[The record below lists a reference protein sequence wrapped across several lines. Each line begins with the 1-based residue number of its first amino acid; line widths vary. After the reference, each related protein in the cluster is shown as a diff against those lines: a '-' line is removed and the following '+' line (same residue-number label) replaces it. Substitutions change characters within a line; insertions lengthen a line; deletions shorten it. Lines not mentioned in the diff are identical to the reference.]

1 MTPTELRVVIADDQ
15 QLVRAGF
22 RMILDAE
29 PGYAVV
35 GEAADGLAAV
45 NLVTRE
51 EPDVVL
57 MDIRMPHLDGIEATR
72 QITASGVAT
81 RVLVVT
87 TFDVDEYV
95 ARAVRAGASGFLL
108 KDTPPEELLR
118 AIRVVAGGDAL
129 LAPSSTRQLIES
141 YLTGAAPEAADGA
154 RVLASLTD
162 REHEVLCLL
171 ARGLSNA
178 EIADELVL
186 GETTV
191 KTHVGR
197 VLAKL
202 DVRDRVQAV
211 VWAYEHGVARP
222 GAGGDA
228 RPGDRHGG
236 GSGGRP

>member
-1 MTPTELRVVIADDQ
+1 MTDLRVVLADDQ

-29 PGYAVV
+29 PGFDVV

-57 MDIRMPHLDGIEATR
+57 MDVRMPHLDGIEATK
-72 QITASGVAT
+72 QISASGVAT

-118 AIRVVAGGDAL
+118 AIEVVARGDAL
-129 LAPSSTRQLIES
+129 LAPSSTRQLIEQ
-141 YLTGAAPEAADGA
+141 YVHGTAAPLADA
-154 RVLASLTD
+154 EDVVATLTD
-162 REHEVLCLL
+162 REREVLGLL
-171 ARGLSNA
+171 ARGMSNA

-211 VWAYEHGVARP
+211 VWAYEHGVVRP
-222 GAGGDA
+222 GEAPTG
-228 RPGDRHGG
+228 
-236 GSGGRP
+236 

>member
-1 MTPTELRVVIADDQ
+1 MSDDGAVGELRVALADDQ

-29 PGYAVV
+29 PGFVVV

-57 MDIRMPHLDGIEATR
+57 MDVRMPHLDGIEATR

-118 AIRVVAGGDAL
+118 AIRVVARGDAL
-129 LAPSSTRQLIES
+129 LAPSSTRQLIEQ
-141 YLTGAAPEAADGA
+141 YVTGTAPELADGEE
-154 RVLASLTD
+154 VLAALTD
-162 REHEVLCLL
+162 REHEVLGLL

-178 EIADELVL
+178 EIAAELVL

-222 GAGGDA
+222 GA
-228 RPGDRHGG
+228 
-236 GSGGRP
+236 

>member
-1 MTPTELRVVIADDQ
+1 VTDLRVAIADDQ

-29 PGYAVV
+29 PGFTVV

-57 MDIRMPHLDGIEATR
+57 MDVRMPHLDGIEATR

-108 KDTPPEELLR
+108 KDTPPDELLR
-118 AIRVVAGGDAL
+118 AITVVARGDAL
-129 LAPSSTRQLIES
+129 LAPSSTRQLIEQYVS
-141 YLTGAAPEAADGA
+141 DTAAPLADGEE
-154 RVLASLTD
+154 VVASLTG
-162 REHEVLCLL
+162 REREVLGLL
-171 ARGLSNA
+171 ARGMSNA

-186 GETTV
+186 GETTI

-211 VWAYEHGVARP
+211 VWAYEHGVVRP
-222 GAGGDA
+222 GTA
-228 RPGDRHGG
+228 PEE
-236 GSGGRP
+236 

>member
-1 MTPTELRVVIADDQ
+1 MSIRVAIADDQ

-29 PGYAVV
+29 PGFTVV

-57 MDIRMPHLDGIEATR
+57 MDIRMPHLDGIDATR
-72 QITASGVAT
+72 QITASGAAT

-87 TFDVDEYV
+87 TFDIDEYV

-108 KDTPPEELLR
+108 KDAPPDELLR
-118 AIRVVAGGDAL
+118 AIRVVARGDAL
-129 LAPSSTRQLIES
+129 LAPSSTRQLIEQ
-141 YLTGAAPEAADGA
+141 YLTGTAPALDGGSDVVE
-154 RVLASLTD
+154 RLTD
-162 REHEVLCLL
+162 RELEVLGLL
-171 ARGLSNA
+171 SRGLSNA

-186 GETTV
+186 AETTV

-211 VWAYEHGVARP
+211 VWAYEHGVVRP
-222 GAGGDA
+222 GGAGPPRA
-228 RPGDRHGG
+228 GG
-236 GSGGRP
+236 GSPR

>member
-1 MTPTELRVVIADDQ
+1 MTDLRVVLADDQ

-29 PGYAVV
+29 PGFEVV

-57 MDIRMPHLDGIEATR
+57 MDVRMPHLDGIEATR
-72 QITASGVAT
+72 QISASGVAT

-118 AIRVVAGGDAL
+118 AIVSSASGTLARTTLSMWSTPL
-129 LAPSSTRQLIES
+129 LSSAT
-141 YLTGAAPEAADGA
+141 AADRCA
-154 RVLASLTD
+154 RRSRCFPIT
-162 REHEVLCLL
+162 
-171 ARGLSNA
+171 LSSC
-178 EIADELVL
+178 
-186 GETTV
+186 
-191 KTHVGR
+191 R
-197 VLAKL
+197 VPERIL
-202 DVRDRVQAV
+202 R
-211 VWAYEHGVARP
+211 
-222 GAGGDA
+222 
-228 RPGDRHGG
+228 
-236 GSGGRP
+236 

>member
-1 MTPTELRVVIADDQ
+1 MTDLRVAIADDQ

-29 PGYAVV
+29 PGFAVV

-57 MDIRMPHLDGIEATR
+57 MDVRMPHLDGIEATR

-108 KDTPPEELLR
+108 KDTPPDDLLR
-118 AIRVVAGGDAL
+118 AIEVVARGDAL
-129 LAPSSTRQLIES
+129 LAPSSTRQLIEQ
-141 YLTGAAPEAADGA
+141 YVNGASAPLDDAEE
-154 RVLASLTD
+154 VVASLTD
-162 REHEVLCLL
+162 REREVLGLV
-171 ARGLSNA
+171 ARGMSNG
-178 EIADELVL
+178 EIAAELVL

-211 VWAYEHGVARP
+211 VWAYEHGVV
-222 GAGGDA
+222 
-228 RPGDRHGG
+228 RPGDG
-236 GSGGRP
+236 PA

>member
-1 MTPTELRVVIADDQ
+1 MTDLRVALADDQ
-15 QLVRAGF
+15 HLVRAGF

-29 PGYAVV
+29 PGFEVV

-57 MDIRMPHLDGIEATR
+57 MDVRMPHLDGIEATR

-108 KDTPPEELLR
+108 KDTPPEDLLR
-118 AIRVVAGGDAL
+118 AIEVVARGDAL
-129 LAPSSTRQLIES
+129 LAPSSTRQLIEQYVQGTS
-141 YLTGAAPEAADGA
+141 APLADA
-154 RVLASLTD
+154 DDVLATLTD
-162 REHEVLCLL
+162 REAEVLGLL
-171 ARGLSNA
+171 ARGMSNA
-178 EIADELVL
+178 EIADDLVL

-222 GAGGDA
+222 GAG
-228 RPGDRHGG
+228 
-236 GSGGRP
+236 

>member
-1 MTPTELRVVIADDQ
+1 MSATDLRVAIADDQ
-15 QLVRAGF
+15 HLVRTGF

-29 PGYAVV
+29 PGYTVV

-57 MDIRMPHLDGIEATR
+57 MDVRMPHLDGIEATR

-81 RVLVVT
+81 RILVVT

-95 ARAVRAGASGFLL
+95 AGAVRAGASGFLL

-129 LAPSSTRQLIES
+129 LAPSSTRQLIERFVTGTVPE
-141 YLTGAAPEAADGA
+141 LTDGA
-154 RVLASLTD
+154 EVLASLTD
-162 REHEVLCLL
+162 REQEVLGLL

-222 GAGGDA
+222 GAGGVGA
-228 RPGDRHGG
+228 P
-236 GSGGRP
+236 GSGDPSP

>member
-1 MTPTELRVVIADDQ
+1 VTDLRVVIADDQ

-29 PGYAVV
+29 PGFAVV
-35 GEAADGLAAV
+35 GEAADGVAAV

-57 MDIRMPHLDGIEATR
+57 MDVRMPHLDGIEATR

-108 KDTPPEELLR
+108 KDTPPDELLR
-118 AIRVVAGGDAL
+118 AIAVVARGDAL
-129 LAPSSTRQLIES
+129 LAPSSTRQLIEQ
-141 YLTGAAPEAADGA
+141 YVHGTAAPLADGEG
-154 RVLASLTD
+154 VVASLTD
-162 REHEVLCLL
+162 REREVLGLL
-171 ARGLSNA
+171 ARGMSNA

-211 VWAYEHGVARP
+211 VWAYEHGVVRP
-222 GAGGDA
+222 GTASEG
-228 RPGDRHGG
+228 
-236 GSGGRP
+236 

>member
-1 MTPTELRVVIADDQ
+1 MSDLRVVIADDQ

-29 PGYAVV
+29 PGFTVV

-72 QITASGVAT
+72 QISASGVAT

-118 AIRVVAGGDAL
+118 AIRVVAAGDAL
-129 LAPSSTRQLIES
+129 LGPSSTRQLIES
-141 YLTGAAPEAADGA
+141 YLTGTAPEAADGA
-154 RVLASLTD
+154 AVLDSLTE
-162 REHEVLCLL
+162 REHEVLGLL

-222 GAGGDA
+222 GA
-228 RPGDRHGG
+228 
-236 GSGGRP
+236 

>member
-1 MTPTELRVVIADDQ
+1 MTDLRVAIADDQ
-15 QLVRAGF
+15 QLLRAGF

-29 PGYAVV
+29 PGFTVV

-57 MDIRMPHLDGIEATR
+57 MDVRMPHLDGIAATQ

-118 AIRVVAGGDAL
+118 AIRVVAAGDAL
-129 LAPSSTRQLIES
+129 LAPSSTRQLIEQ
-141 YLTGAAPEAADGA
+141 YLTGSAPDLADGQD
-154 RVLASLTD
+154 VLGLLTD
-162 REHEVLCLL
+162 RELEVLGLL

-211 VWAYEHGVARP
+211 VWAYEHGVVRP
-222 GAGGDA
+222 G
-228 RPGDRHGG
+228 GG
-236 GSGGRP
+236 GTLGGRP

>member
-1 MTPTELRVVIADDQ
+1 MTLRVAIADDQ

-29 PGYAVV
+29 PGFTVV

-57 MDIRMPHLDGIEATR
+57 MDIRMPHLDGIGATR

-87 TFDVDEYV
+87 TFDVDVYV
-95 ARAVRAGASGFLL
+95 AQAVRAGASGFLL

-129 LAPSSTRQLIES
+129 LAPSSTRQLIEQ
-141 YLTGAAPEAADGA
+141 YLTGTAPDLEDG
-154 RVLASLTD
+154 RDVVERLTD
-162 REHEVLCLL
+162 REVEVLGLL

-178 EIADELVL
+178 ELAGELGL

-211 VWAYEHGVARP
+211 VWAYEHGVVRP
-222 GAGGDA
+222 GEPTTPHLD
-228 RPGDRHGG
+228 G
-236 GSGGRP
+236 GSPG